1 MNRLLRSPLPAL
13 LRALVPRLDL
23 PLLAALLLL
32 AAAGLMTL
40 HSATH
45 GAPGLFIAQALRF
58 AVGFAA
64 LWLIALIPPQQ
75 LRLWTPW
82 LFAASLLLLLL
93 VPLLGTGRSGR
104 HWLDLGVFYVQ
115 PGELL
120 KLTLPMMVAWLLHR
134 VPLPPGWGT
143 YAVCA
148 LIIGVP
154 VGLIA
159 IQPDLGTALV
169 VGFSGAF
176 CVFMAGM
183 AWRHIAL
190 FVAAGLALAP
200 LAWPLLREYHR
211 NRFLSFLNPEAD
223 PLGHGWNI
231 IQSKIAVGSGGV
243 FGKGWGEGT
252 QSRLDFLPEH
262 TTDFIFSVF
271 AEEFGLIGVLG
282 MLLLFAFIIG
292 RSLWIV
298 AQSRDSYARL
308 LGSSLA
314 MTFFLFVLLNSGMV
328 SGVLPV
334 IGVPMPLMSYG
345 GTSAVSLLAGFG
357 IIMSV
362 NAHRRFMGE

>member
-1 MNRLLRSPLPAL
+1 MNRPLRPVGGLLGAF
-13 LRALVPRLDL
+13 VPRLDL
-23 PLLAALLLL
+23 PLLAALLAL

-45 GAPGLFIAQALRF
+45 GNPALFTAQALRF
-58 AVGFAA
+58 AAGFGA
-64 LWLIALIPPQQ
+64 LWVIALIPPQQ

-82 LFAASLLLLLL
+82 LFALSLVLLLL
-93 VPLLGTGRSGR
+93 VPVLGTGRSGR
-104 HWLDLGVFYVQ
+104 HWLNLGVFYLQ
-115 PGELL
+115 PAELV
-120 KLTLPMMVAWLLHR
+120 KLTLPMAVAAFLHR
-134 VPLPPGWGT
+134 QSLPPRWSSLL
-143 YAVCA
+143 VCA
-148 LIIGVP
+148 PIIGVP
-154 VGLIA
+154 AALIA
-159 IQPDLGTALV
+159 IQPDLGGAVTVAA
-169 VGFSGAF
+169 SGCF
-176 CVFMAGM
+176 VIFFAGL
-183 AWRHIAL
+183 AWSRIAL
-190 FVAAGLALAP
+190 FAGIGLVAAPVG
-200 LAWPLLREYHR
+200 WF
-211 NRFLSFLNPEAD
+211 FLKDYQRARLTTFLDPESD
-223 PLGHGWNI
+223 PLGSGWNI

-271 AEEFGLIGVLG
+271 AEEFGLVGVIG

-298 AQSRDSYARL
+298 AQSRDTFARL
-308 LGSSLA
+308 VGSALA
-314 MTFFLFVLLNSGMV
+314 MTFFLFVVLNSGMI

-334 IGVPMPLMSYG
+334 VGVPMPLMSYG